1 MKAVFLSNLSKRERL
16 ILFLTVSVSA
26 LAVVY
31 VSAVEPLSARFNKLN
46 SEITLK
52 KRKLEKIYQLLGHR
66 EKIET
71 EYEKLV
77 RAAIKENSDE
87 EIIASILNQMEAI
100 ARGSGVQINNVR
112 PDRVKEEA
120 GYKRLSIEVSTESN
134 TDALFKFIYNLET
147 SPALLKI
154 ERLQI
159 SPSRKQDGLVE
170 ATFSIVRIS
179 FA

>member
-1 MKAVFLSNLSKRERL
+1 MKAVFLSNLSKREKAIVL
-16 ILFLTVSVSA
+16 LTVSVVV
-26 LAVVY
+26 LAVIY
-31 VSAVEPLSARFNKLN
+31 LSAVEPLLARFNKLN
-46 SEITLK
+46 SEIGLK

-66 EKIET
+66 EKIEA

-77 RAAIKENSDE
+77 RATIKESSDE
-87 EIIASILNQMEAI
+87 EIIASILNQMEAL
-100 ARGSGVQINNVR
+100 ARSSGVQINNIR
-112 PDRVKEEA
+112 PERVKEEA

-134 TDALFKFIYNLET
+134 VDALFKFIYNLET

-170 ATFSIVRIS
+170 ATFNIVRIS
-179 FA
+179 FT